1 MASDKDSARRSSADS
16 GETRGRHATDP
27 ITSRGRHAAPS
38 RGSHAASAEAT
49 ARPASAPAPASTA
62 RARRRRKG
70 GAWAVVFW
78 VSLAVFIGAV
88 GVLAY
93 LGFGYYSG
101 QQTYDDLADE
111 VFDAAAFEQVDDA
124 EGVTLADLSVDW
136 EALQAINPDV
146 VGWIYIPGTV
156 VNYPIT
162 QGDDDEYYLTHDIY
176 GNGGS
181 VRFGTIFLSAGN
193 SADFSDDNNLLYGH
207 HMANGSM
214 FAFIGDITSQDDFDS
229 CRTIY
234 ILTPNGNYMLRTF
247 ALVDVDA
254 SDASVIVQNFDSDE
268 ERIAYLED
276 IISRS
281 LVTAT
286 DIADLEDM
294 TQIYMFC
301 TCDELITDGR
311 YLLYAYVVES
321 TVDGDDSSSV
331 TVIDPDDV
339 TAVTDASGETT
350 GTSDEDET
358 TEDETTEE

>member
-27 ITSRGRHAAPS
+27 STSRGRHAAPS

-49 ARPASAPAPASTA
+49 ARPASASAPAASTA

-70 GAWAVVFW
+70 GAWTVVFW

-111 VFDAAAFEQVDDA
+111 VFSAAAFEQVDDA

-234 ILTPNGNYMLRTF
+234 ILTPEGNYRLVTF
-247 ALVDVDA
+247 ALVDVKANDENLINA
-254 SDASVIVQNFDSDE
+254 NFSSDE
-268 ERIAYLED
+268 LRISYIED
-276 IISRS
+276 KIDRS
-281 LVTAT
+281 LVEV
-286 DIADLEDM
+286 DDVPESSEMSKIFML
-294 TQIYMFC
+294 C
-301 TCDELITDGR
+301 TCDEITEAGR
-311 YLLYAYVVES
+311 YLLYAYVAETTVEGQDAVEGS
-321 TVDGDDSSSV
+321 NTQTGE
-331 TVIDPDDV
+331 DDV
-339 TAVTDASGETT
+339 AQVGDAV
-350 GTSDEDET
+350 DEALEGDE
-358 TEDETTEE
+358 